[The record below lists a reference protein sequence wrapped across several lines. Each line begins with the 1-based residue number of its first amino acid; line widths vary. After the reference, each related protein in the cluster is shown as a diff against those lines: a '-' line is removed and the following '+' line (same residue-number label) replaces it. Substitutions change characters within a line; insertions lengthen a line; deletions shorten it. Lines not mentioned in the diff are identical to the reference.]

1 MLTVY
6 HGSAHRVEKPLALVG
21 RPNLDFGQ
29 GFYLTDIRSQAE
41 NWGRRIG
48 ERQGLSSILNIYALD
63 IDLALKKYRY
73 LKFEEYDKQWLDFI
87 VASRIGNQPW
97 KEYDWIEGGIANDRV
112 IDTIEAYM
120 IGNITIDMALGQ
132 LASHRPNNQICLLNQ
147 QLIDECLHFVTA
159 EFIK

>member
-147 QLIDECLHFVTA
+147 QLIDECLHFITA